1 MCAHPLKIYNLFT
14 LIIYISLSLFVCPC
28 TVRSFV
34 ELVKFVFKIPG
45 VTVFLSGRICQDPLE
60 GFFGQQRQRGRVN
73 ENPSV
78 QQFVENTR
86 ALRVINGA
94 CRQVRGNC
102 HGYLKRKGPEVDN
115 SILPKRK
122 IKHK

>member
-14 LIIYISLSLFVCPC
+14 LIIYISLSLFVSPC

-34 ELVKFVFKIPG
+34 ELVKFVFTIPG

-60 GFFGQQRQRGRVN
+60 GFLGQQRQRGRVN

-94 CRQVRGNC
+94 CRQVRGTRNVTQKAFKNVIKQLIC
-102 HGYLKRKGPEVDN
+102 HVVMLLVN
-115 SILPKRK
+115 
-122 IKHK
+122 